1 MSLTMEEQPAGGYKV
16 CLKENGIEA
25 CAYVDSMH
33 CAYSKE
39 RYLRDAIA
47 RQAAKAFESDT

>member
-16 CLKENGIEA
+16 CLTENGITA
-25 CAYVDSMH
+25 CCWVDSMH

-39 RYLRDAIA
+39 RYLRDAIN
-47 RQAAKAFESDT
+47 RQAASAIEGS